1 MDYRNE
7 GLLGYWNSLS
17 TRFKP
22 LWTLNRRGH
31 RKCPYQ
37 RRVCIKRV
45 EFRENENAFSPQGQ
59 NKLSVIMRCPYVK
72 RGLTVFNS
80 KRFFDYR
87 NGTAGVWTE
96 NTTPLTWLLLR
107 RHRSSSPSSS
117 IIRVPALLES
127 ESRNRKCCTWNPEST
142 GCYSNKARLS
152 LITLC
157 GAKQSGYSEIDIAG
171 GNELAIQALLRIW
184 IGGLE
189 HMGPADC
196 ESNDLTNR
204 SCFLIEK
211 AVNKSRFL

>member
-7 GLLGYWNSLS
+7 GLPGYWNSLS

-22 LWTLNRRGH
+22 LWIRSRRGH

-45 EFRENENAFSPQGQ
+45 EFRENVKAFFPQGQ
-59 NKLSVIMRCPYVK
+59 NKLSVTMRCPYIK
-72 RGLTVFNS
+72 RGLTVFDS

-87 NGTAGVWTE
+87 NGTAGVRTE
-96 NTTPLTWLLLR
+96 NTTPLTWLLR

-127 ESRNRKCCTWNPEST
+127 ESRNRKSCTWNPEST
-142 GCYSNKARLS
+142 GCYSNKVRLS

-171 GNELAIQALLRIW
+171 GNKLAIQALLRIW

-204 SCFLIEK
+204 PCYLTEK
-211 AVNKSRFL
+211 AVIKSRFL